1 MGKAARAMRWE
12 EVEKLEAY
20 CKANNRYRDWLL
32 IVLSCSTGFR
42 FAEIQRL
49 KWKDLAN
56 KKTITLAQGKQGGR
70 KRTVELHEKVQ
81 IAFRMAYGSHAAS
94 LAPSKIGMASEYYIF
109 RSVSNNSTGKPMT
122 RAGANDAI
130 RRICLAA
137 GVDPNTTVHSQ
148 RKAWAIRMYNLLGG
162 DDHAL
167 NQVSMWLD
175 HRDTATTR
183 RYLGFTQVLK
193 EETIAKLWE

>member
-56 KKTITLAQGKQGGR
+56 KRTITLAQGKQGGR
-70 KRTVELHEKVQ
+70 KRTVELHE
-81 IAFRMAYGSHAAS
+81 
-94 LAPSKIGMASEYYIF
+94 
-109 RSVSNNSTGKPMT
+109 
-122 RAGANDAI
+122 
-130 RRICLAA
+130 
-137 GVDPNTTVHSQ
+137 
-148 RKAWAIRMYNLLGG
+148 
-162 DDHAL
+162 
-167 NQVSMWLD
+167 
-175 HRDTATTR
+175 
-183 RYLGFTQVLK
+183 
-193 EETIAKLWE
+193 